1 MCLLILVAAN
11 IFHITLATKCRL
23 WSWRQRSPQWL
34 PDKIQVSGRHAAL
47 SKWVL
52 HKILHYDFQQ
62 NLMRK
67 FVGPLDLFGAV
78 GPNGHAVHVHWFL
91 ACNEVSHV
99 ELDATFL
106 RMGNLDALGTPGGF
120 SLQAAPSEIEAEK
133 NSRPSPFIFSF
144 GHVPPTPNLI
154 MKFTDAR
161 SRSWSWIVFPP
172 ISATKTQHGIESQLM
187 GHGGLGF
194 FSECPSATIPFIGEI
209 WGIQTTNPNHPKP
222 TFNH

>member
-1 MCLLILVAAN
+1 MCLLILVAAK

-23 WSWRQRSPQWL
+23 WSWRQRSPQSL

-133 NSRPSPFIFSF
+133 NSRTNLSSSASDIY
-144 GHVPPTPNLI
+144 HRTPNLI
-154 MKFTDAR
+154 MKFPDAR
-161 SRSWSWIVFPP
+161 SRSWS
-172 ISATKTQHGIESQLM
+172 
-187 GHGGLGF
+187 
-194 FSECPSATIPFIGEI
+194 
-209 WGIQTTNPNHPKP
+209 
-222 TFNH
+222 